1 MSNVPQTRNTQSCA
15 CRQTSVC
22 EWASASSPLVSYP
35 AAIIVVICPSLYYGG
50 MILMWQGRVR
60 KPGMTA
66 NQQPSPRRW
75 SVQEYLENER
85 RSDEKHEYLDGRVVL
100 MAGGTPDHNRI
111 CANTI
116 AALISALSER
126 DCDVFTSDQKVRVGA
141 ARFVYP
147 DVTVVC
153 GEAQFDE
160 DILLNPTLIVE
171 VLSERTAA
179 RDRGEKGFA
188 YRACPSL
195 QGYLLIE
202 QGEPRI
208 ESYFRQPDGGWQMR
222 DADGIESAL
231 DLPPLQVTIA
241 LRDLY
246 RRIAF
251 DPTLGGDESSLGRP

>member
-1 MSNVPQTRNTQSCA
+1 MA
-15 CRQTSVC
+15 
-22 EWASASSPLVSYP
+22 
-35 AAIIVVICPSLYYGG
+35 
-50 MILMWQGRVR
+50 
-60 KPGMTA
+60 A
-66 NQQPSPRRW
+66 NQQPTPRRW
-75 SVQEYLENER
+75 SVQEYLEAER
-85 RSDEKHEYLDGRVVL
+85 RSEEKHEFLDGRVYL

-116 AALISALSER
+116 AALISALGDR

-153 GEAQFDE
+153 GQAQLDG
-160 DILLNPTLIVE
+160 DVLVNPTLIVE
-171 VLSERTAA
+171 VLSETTAA

-202 QGEPRI
+202 QTEPRI
-208 ESYFRQPDGGWQMR
+208 EGYFRQGDQTWQVR
-222 DADGIESAL
+222 DANGIESAL
-231 DLPPLQVTIA
+231 DLPPIQVTVA
-241 LRDLY
+241 LSDLY

-251 DPTLGGDESSLGRP
+251 NPTLGGDDSPPFRP